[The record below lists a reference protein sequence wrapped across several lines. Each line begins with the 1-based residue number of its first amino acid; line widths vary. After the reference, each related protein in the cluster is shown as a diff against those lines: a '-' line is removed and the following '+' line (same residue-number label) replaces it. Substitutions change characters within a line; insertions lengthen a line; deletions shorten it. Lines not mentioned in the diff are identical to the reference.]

1 MRPAARCLRR
11 LLVLHS
17 KFVGNSRNH
26 LWHWI
31 NRVPS
36 YSALTIGAGLPSLT
50 STCQHGLRGANMT
63 QPAAVTTQGVDDDSV
78 EVAAL
83 KSDHRAGHR
92 PAGTNSSPVVG
103 GVLNGEK
110 NSRCRCGFG
119 ADRAGVCQRVGK
131 PRPIGSPNNSSASA
145 RCSAVLSK
153 RSRPV
158 LNVGPR
164 QIRSG
169 TGGCAGHTCAAEPD
183 LGRGGL

>member
-1 MRPAARCLRR
+1 MALDKSSTVILSIDDRRGFTVVDVNVSAWARGGQHDAAR
-11 LLVLHS
+11 
-17 KFVGNSRNH
+17 G
-26 LWHWI
+26 
-31 NRVPS
+31 
-36 YSALTIGAGLPSLT
+36 G
-50 STCQHGLRGANMT
+50 
-63 QPAAVTTQGVDDDSV
+63 
-78 EVAAL
+78 
-83 KSDHRAGHR
+83 HRARRRRRFGRGRRAQVGSPCGPSSSGYEFEPDRRRCPERCVRR
-92 PAGTNSSPVVG
+92 PRRS
-103 GVLNGEK
+103 
-110 NSRCRCGFG
+110 SRCRCGFG